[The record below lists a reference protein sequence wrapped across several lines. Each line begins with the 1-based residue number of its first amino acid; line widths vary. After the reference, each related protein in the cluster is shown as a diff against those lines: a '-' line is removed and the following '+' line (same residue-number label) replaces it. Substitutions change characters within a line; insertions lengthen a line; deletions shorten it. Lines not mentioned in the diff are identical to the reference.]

1 MRAAARAGIRAALAA
16 ALLLAAA
23 GSGQALAQRP
33 PAVDGPL
40 GDTPT
45 FDRKPVAQLQGL
57 DKITARIWK
66 LEVPVGEI
74 SRFGTLEFAV
84 HDCRKRPPIEPPE
97 SAVFL
102 EVQDHLQDGTVAE
115 IFYGWMFASSP
126 ALSALEHPVYDLW
139 LLDCLDAP
147 TPEVRT
153 AEPGELPPGV
163 IAPRR
168 PRPRPQSTSR

>member
-1 MRAAARAGIRAALAA
+1 MSFGARAAIRAATVA
-16 ALLLAAA
+16 ALLLA
-23 GSGQALAQRP
+23 GTALAQRP
-33 PAVDGPL
+33 PIVDGPL
-40 GDTPT
+40 TEDPT
-45 FDRKPVAQLQGL
+45 FEPKRFAQLQGL

-102 EVQDHLQDGTVAE
+102 EIQDHLQDGSVAE
-115 IFYGWMFASSP
+115 VFYGWMFASSP

-139 LLDCLDAP
+139 LLDCLDEPTP
-147 TPEVRT
+147 TPEVMT
-153 AEPGELPPGV
+153 GDPDEASEDVSG
-163 IAPRR
+163 PRR
-168 PRPRPQSTSR
+168 PRPRPPSMSR